1 MKKKTLIN
9 IVLTV
14 IAGAVL
20 YYFMLPPLNLQSML
34 FYVYAAM
41 LIAFYTVIYFASSFD
56 PRQMQKMKFNSK
68 KPMILV
74 VIVLAIVVLNI
85 FYSPL
90 INASMYSKRIT
101 VREDGDFTAD
111 VSVVDLNS
119 LPLLDKDS
127 SSKLG
132 DRVMGQMPELVSQF
146 YVSDLYTQIN
156 YKNRVVR
163 VTPLEYN
170 GFFKY

>member
-14 IAGAVL
+14 IAGAIL

-41 LIAFYTVIYFASSFD
+41 LIAFYTIIYFATSFD
-56 PRQMQKMKFNSK
+56 PRQLQQMKFTGK

-90 INASMYSKRIT
+90 INASMYSKRIA
-101 VREDGDFTAD
+101 VREDGNFTAD
-111 VSVVDLNS
+111 ISA
-119 LPLLDKDS
+119 
-127 SSKLG
+127 
-132 DRVMGQMPELVSQF
+132 
-146 YVSDLYTQIN
+146 
-156 YKNRVVR
+156 
-163 VTPLEYN
+163 
-170 GFFKY
+170 